1 MEENNIVEWNPGN
14 MLEVTLNEPDDFLKI
29 RETLTRIGVAS
40 RKDNKLYQSCH
51 ILHKQG
57 RYFIVHFK
65 ELFLLDGKKSTAF
78 RIFYDAIDV
87 VEQKVEEESA
97 LDVWKKAVE
106 NVTPA
111 VEVRSRRIGGA
122 TFQIPQP
129 IRDARKLSMAMK
141 WMIGFARKRND
152 KTMSQKLAS
161 EIVAAYKEEGA
172 AFKKKQDTHRMAEAN
187 KAFSHFRF

>member
-1 MEENNIVEWNPGN
+1 MRKSPAKKRRLLPDAKFNDTMVTQFVNN
-14 MLEVTLNEPDDFLKI
+14 MM
-29 RETLTRIGVAS
+29 
-40 RKDNKLYQSCH
+40 Y
-51 ILHKQG
+51 
-57 RYFIVHFK
+57 
-65 ELFLLDGKKSTAF
+65 DGKKSTAF
-78 RIFYDAIDV
+78 KIFYDALAIVDTRL
-87 VEQKVEEESA
+87 EDELP
-97 LDVWKKAVE
+97 LDVWKKAVQ

-152 KTMSQKLAS
+152 KSMSQKLAA

>member
-1 MEENNIVEWNPGN
+1 MRKSPAKKRRLLPDAKFNDTMVTQFVNN
-14 MLEVTLNEPDDFLKI
+14 MM
-29 RETLTRIGVAS
+29 
-40 RKDNKLYQSCH
+40 Y
-51 ILHKQG
+51 
-57 RYFIVHFK
+57 
-65 ELFLLDGKKSTAF
+65 DGKKSTAF
-78 RIFYDAIDV
+78 KIFYDALDI
-87 VEQKVEEESA
+87 VESRVEEEA
-97 LDVWKKAVE
+97 VLDVWKKAVK

-141 WMIGFARKRND
+141 WMIGYARKRND
-152 KTMSQKLAS
+152 KSMSNKLAA

-172 AFKKKQDTHRMAEAN
+172 AYKKKQDTHRMAEAN

>member
-1 MEENNIVEWNPGN
+1 MRKSPAKKRRLLPDARFNDTMVTQFVNN
-14 MLEVTLNEPDDFLKI
+14 MM
-29 RETLTRIGVAS
+29 
-40 RKDNKLYQSCH
+40 Q
-51 ILHKQG
+51 
-57 RYFIVHFK
+57 
-65 ELFLLDGKKSTAF
+65 DGKKSTAF
-78 RIFYDAIDV
+78 RIFYDAMDV
-87 VEQKVEEESA
+87 VAERIEEDEDA
-97 LDVWKKAVE
+97 LTVWKKAVE

-141 WMIGFARKRND
+141 WMIGYARKRND
-152 KTMSQKLAS
+152 KSMCQKLAA

-172 AFKKKQDTHRMAEAN
+172 AFKKKADTHRMAEAN